1 MNIFLTI
8 LEKVLYGTFN
18 DQLKLQNNFAYKCE
32 FNEIF
37 ENKIRNIGL
46 HIIYFIICFTISIAI
61 TKLNFRLVIYH

>member
-18 DQLKLQNNFAYKCE
+18 DQVKLQNNFAYKCE

-46 HIIYFIICFTISIAI
+46 QIGRAH
-61 TKLNFRLVIYH
+61 V